1 MDSRNDTLNELQS
14 KPDEVELL
22 SRKQKATEE
31 NASQTQ
37 KSLQC
42 DFDDDKKLFALMR
55 QMEENRGSKAECRA
69 GSSSGLR
76 RSHRSTGSMPLP
88 LNCAVA
94 ACSWAA
100 TAKRVF
106 LVWTRLVMRV
116 TSSKKFCSSSSTCNC
131 TPVLFGF

>member
-14 KPDEVELL
+14 KPDVVELL

-55 QMEENRGSKAECRA
+55 QMEENRDP
-69 GSSSGLR
+69 GLFY
-76 RSHRSTGSMPLP
+76 
-88 LNCAVA
+88 
-94 ACSWAA
+94 
-100 TAKRVF
+100 VF
-106 LVWTRLVMRV
+106 ARIKNRNNIETVR
-116 TSSKKFCSSSSTCNC
+116 NAIYQAI
-131 TPVLFGF
+131 